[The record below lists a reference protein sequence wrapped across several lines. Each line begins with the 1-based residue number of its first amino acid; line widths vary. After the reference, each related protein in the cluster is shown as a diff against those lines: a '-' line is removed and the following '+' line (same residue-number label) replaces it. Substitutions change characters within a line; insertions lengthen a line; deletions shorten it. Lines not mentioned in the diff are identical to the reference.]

1 MLHRNPVT
9 LCALTVL
16 AAASTAL
23 PTQAQSKQSPPTKGQ
38 GQLVG
43 GNGRFGTIYTLK
55 NEWNFVIYSA
65 HYSME
70 PYACY
75 MNGSAPHV
83 KEKLLVLD
91 VAFKNTMSSN
101 NSLLFSNGQFTVADA
116 AGQLYSEFDAA
127 QDSQGNKGPIGSL
140 RPGQGIG
147 QPELK
152 DGVHLVFHVPG
163 NVRIVKIM
171 VNTGRKFVGLDEK
184 VFRYYIAGATK
195 AEAGADG
202 DPKNVI
208 APLPANLA
216 DPSDKSGATALDEGT
231 GAPGQ
236 ELPSGAYHLKLNSA
250 AATTDPVEGSPPRD
264 GKKYVVLN
272 VSAKMM
278 TDSADKFIS
287 YISGD
292 GWQLTDSDGDRYKAD
307 GFLKPSS
314 KADVDHQWVKG
325 DEYTFRVVFIVPK
338 EAAFKKVVIGAGSGR
353 KWAFDGS
360 IIQ

>member
-1 MLHRNPVT
+1 MFSLT
-9 LCALTVL
+9 LLALATI
-16 AAASTAL
+16 AL
-23 PTQAQSKQSPPTKGQ
+23 PTWAQKPKTPPTKGQ

-43 GNGRFGTIYTLK
+43 GDGRLGTIYTLK
-55 NEWNFVIYSA
+55 SDWNFVIYSA

-70 PYACY
+70 PYPCY
-75 MNGSAPHV
+75 MHGDAPHV
-83 KEKLLVLD
+83 MEKLLVLD
-91 VAFKNTMSSN
+91 VAFKNTMSTN
-101 NSLLFSNGQFTVADA
+101 NSLLFSNGQYTAVDST
-116 AGQLYSEFDAA
+116 GQLYSGFDAE
-127 QDSQGNKGPIGSL
+127 QESQGNKGPIGSL

-152 DGVHLVFHVPG
+152 DGVHLVFHIPG
-163 NVRIVKIM
+163 SVRIVKIM
-171 VNTGRKFVGLDEK
+171 VNTGRKLVNLDEK

-208 APLPANLA
+208 APLPDNVA
-216 DPSDKSGATALDEGT
+216 DPSDKSGATALDEGK

-236 ELPSGAYHLKLNSA
+236 ELPSGAYHLKINSA
-250 AATTDPVEGSPPRD
+250 MATTDPVMGNPPRD

-272 VSAKMM
+272 VTAKMM

-287 YISGD
+287 YVEGD
-292 GWQLTDSDGDRYKAD
+292 SWQLTDSDGDRYKAD
-307 GFLKPSS
+307 SFLKAST
-314 KADVDHQWVKG
+314 KADVDHEWVKG

-338 EAAFKKVVIGAGSGR
+338 EATFKKVVIGAGDHR